1 MEEYIRILTDQ
12 IRCKKAKDLVGT
24 EIRAHIEDQALN
36 YREQGLEKEQALE
49 AAVKDM
55 GDPVEVGISMDR
67 IHRPHIAWGMI
78 LFMAVIAMLS
88 VMIHRSIGMA
98 NEELGTD
105 YVVSQIAG
113 TVIGLL
119 AMILVCRL
127 DYSVIAKYAKEIA
140 LFFLAVF
147 VYTSFF
153 HVVEINGG
161 YRYIRLAWIIIPRT
175 PFIYL
180 YMPVY
185 GALLYRYHGTGYKG
199 IIKSVLW
206 MLIPVYACMSISRL
220 WLAMLMTGGLLFLLV
235 MAIGMDWF
243 QIKHKKA
250 VIALFLAGAVIFP
263 VLALCFLYFTGNMAT
278 YQMARIQS
286 FISKDQSDFNY
297 IGRVLAEYWGNSRI
311 VGNSTSEF
319 ADTLPLFYQDY
330 IVTFL
335 AANYGILAAVQ
346 VALLMLALIIGIFY
360 ISLKQK
366 NQLGKIMGSGCG
378 MVFLLLSFTNFM
390 ENIGMLPVTS
400 THLPFFSSGGTYMVI
415 YCILMGIVLSIYRY
429 KSILPGG
436 FKNYNRKRKHKLKIS
451 LSIEKQG

>member
-12 IRCKKAKDLVGT
+12 IRCKKAKDLVEA
-24 EIRAHIEDQALN
+24 EIRAHIEDQALV
-36 YREQGLEKEQALE
+36 YEEQGMEEEQAFE

-67 IHRPHIAWGMI
+67 IHRPQMPWGMI
-78 LFMAVIAMLS
+78 LFMAVIAMFS
-88 VMIHRSIGMA
+88 FMIHRSIGMA
-98 NEELGTD
+98 NEGLGSD
-105 YVVSQIAG
+105 YIVSQIAG
-113 TVIGLL
+113 TVTGFL
-119 AMILVCRL
+119 AMVLICRL
-127 DYSVIAKYAKEIA
+127 DYSVIAKYAKGIA

-147 VYTSFF
+147 IYTSFF

-161 YRYIRLAWIIIPRT
+161 YRHVRMAGIIIPRT
-175 PFIYL
+175 PFVYL

-199 IIKSVLW
+199 ILKSVLW
-206 MLIPVYACMSISRL
+206 ILIPVYACMSISRL
-220 WLAMLMTGGLLFLLV
+220 YLAISVTGGLLLLLV

-250 VIALFLAGAVIFP
+250 VIALFLAGAVLFP
-263 VLALCFLYFTGNMAT
+263 VLALCFFYFTGNMAT
-278 YQMARIQS
+278 YQIARIQS
-286 FISKDQSDFNY
+286 FISKDESNFNY
-297 IGRVLAEYWGNSRI
+297 ISRVLAGYWENSRI
-311 VGNSTSEF
+311 VGNSTKEF

-335 AANYGILAAVQ
+335 AANYGILAAVL
-346 VALLMLALIIGIFY
+346 VAVLMLALITGIFY

-366 NQLGKIMGSGCG
+366 NQLGKIVGSGCG
-378 MVFLLLSFTNFM
+378 MVFLLLSLTNFM
-390 ENIGMLPVTS
+390 ENTGLLPVTS
-400 THLPFFSSGGTYMVI
+400 THLPFFSSGGTYMIV

-436 FKNYNRKRKHKLKIS
+436 FKNYNRKRRHKLKIS
-451 LSIEKQG
+451 FSIEKQD